1 MACRPG
7 AGFAWSR
14 ELPEAGKGGW
24 WGETKRQAD
33 NRDVTPIR
41 NEMSELRQLVAE
53 LSLKGRVL
61 DKSQLG

>member
-1 MACRPG
+1 M
-7 AGFAWSR
+7 
-14 ELPEAGKGGW
+14 
-24 WGETKRQAD
+24 GETKRQAD